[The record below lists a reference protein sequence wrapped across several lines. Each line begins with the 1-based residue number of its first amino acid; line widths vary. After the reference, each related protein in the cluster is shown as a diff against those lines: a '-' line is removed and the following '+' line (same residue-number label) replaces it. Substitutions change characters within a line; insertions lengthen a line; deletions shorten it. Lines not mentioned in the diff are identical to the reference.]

1 MSKLK
6 VLHVVSGLGC
16 GGAENMLLRLAK
28 FQKSEG
34 IFSTIISLS
43 SLDSVG
49 KKLQS
54 LGIEVIYLG
63 GKPGRLPSLRMVSK
77 FISAV
82 RKLEPD
88 VVQGWMYHG
97 NIAASFSR
105 LVLPRSVPIIWNIRQ
120 SLGTLSDE
128 RPLTRFVI
136 LLGAVMS
143 PSTKGIVYN
152 SRSAVAQHEK
162 IGYRK
167 NRTIFIPNGFD
178 REIYSADLG
187 RRAKVESSEGGN
199 LRKGRFVIGHAAR
212 FHPKKGHDVLFTALK
227 QVLDQGWDVQ
237 LVAVGRSVEASNR
250 MLRRTIPQDIDEE
263 RYQLS
268 GEEEDMAQFYS
279 KLDLFV
285 SSSKWGEGFP
295 NVIAEAMMN
304 GIVCVGTDVGE
315 SKSLIGNTGIVVP
328 PNDSKALAEGIISV
342 FQVGAERRSGM
353 GMRAAKRISSEFGIA
368 KIGHQYL
375 NLYIA
380 ASSPQ

>member
-1 MSKLK
+1 
-6 VLHVVSGLGC
+6 
-16 GGAENMLLRLAK
+16 MLLRLAR

-63 GKPGRLPSLRMVSK
+63 GKPGRLPSLRIVSK

-97 NIAASFSR
+97 NIAASFLR

-136 LLGAVMS
+136 LLGAVIS
-143 PSTKGIVYN
+143 PSTSGIVYN
-152 SRSAVAQHEK
+152 SRTAVAQHEK

-178 REIYSADLG
+178 QEIHPAEIG
-187 RRAKVESSEGGN
+187 RRAKVESDKSSG
-199 LRKGRFVIGHAAR
+199 LTKGRFVIGHAAR
-212 FHPKKGHDVLFTALK
+212 FHPKKGHDVLFAALK
-227 QVLDQGWDVQ
+227 QVLDQGWNVQ
-237 LVAVGRSVEASNR
+237 LVAVGRNVEASNR
-250 MLRRTIPQDIDEE
+250 RLMQAIPQDIDEE
-263 RYQLS
+263 CYQLS
-268 GEEEDMAQFYS
+268 GEEEDMTRFYS

-315 SKSLIGNTGIVVP
+315 SKSLIGDTGVVVP
-328 PNDSKALAEGIISV
+328 PNDAQALAGGIIGV
-342 FQVGAERRSGM
+342 FQAAAERRSEM

-368 KIGHQYL
+368 KIGRQYL
-375 NLYIA
+375 NVYIA
-380 ASSPQ
+380 ASSSQL